1 MVALRFD
8 FTNQTI
14 KKLEIHFVTTYIFFD
29 KNHIKNMITLER
41 SLKMKTTKSLLIFCC
56 FLVMFGCAPREQG
69 NSQIDY
75 DETKKMVVDI
85 LKTDDGK
92 KALQELMVD
101 ETMKQSLVMSQ
112 TEVNQAIESTLT
124 SEKGSEFW
132 KKSFED
138 PKFAEAF
145 AKSMEKEHEKLLK
158 NLMKDPDYQKMMID
172 LLKNPEFEAET
183 KEILKSQEYRKHL
196 QTVISE
202 TFESPLFKAKL
213 QDLLIKAAE
222 DMQSKETQ
230 SKKEDE

>member
-1 MVALRFD
+1 MKGA
-8 FTNQTI
+8 NKI
-14 KKLEIHFVTTYIFFD
+14 MKK
-29 KNHIKNMITLER
+29 M
-41 SLKMKTTKSLLIFCC
+41 KSLLFFCC
-56 FLVMFGCAPREQG
+56 FLVLFGCAPKEQG

-92 KALQELMVD
+92 KAIQELMKG
-101 ETMKQSLVMSQ
+101 ETMKQNLVMSQ
-112 TEVNQAIESTLT
+112 TEVNQAIQSTLT

-132 KKSFED
+132 KKNFED
-138 PKFAEAF
+138 PKFAEVF
-145 AKSMEKEHEKLLK
+145 AKSMEKEHENLMK

-172 LLKNPEFEAET
+172 LLKNPELEAET

-202 TFESPLFKAKL
+202 TFESPLFKVKL

-222 DMQSKETQ
+222 EMQSKETQ

>member
-1 MVALRFD
+1 M
-8 FTNQTI
+8 
-14 KKLEIHFVTTYIFFD
+14 KL
-29 KNHIKNMITLER
+29 
-41 SLKMKTTKSLLIFCC
+41 LLISCC
-56 FLVMFGCAPREQG
+56 FLVMLGCAPREQG

-92 KALQELMVD
+92 KAIQELMMD

-145 AKSMEKEHEKLLK
+145 AQSMEKEHEKLLK

-172 LLKNPEFEAET
+172 LLKNPELEAET

-202 TFESPLFKAKL
+202 TFESPLFKTKL